1 MRRLVRWIDEQ
12 LYAAAVEGDLLDR
25 APRLS
30 DRDERPAR
38 VCSLVFHI
46 DLSVGL
52 ARIPARLGGFQHL
65 PSANLDRGYGMLL
78 NANNGQIKRN
88 VIRVARRTI

>member
-1 MRRLVRWIDEQ
+1 MRRLVRRIDEQ

-38 VCSLVFHI
+38 VCSIVAHVN
-46 DLSVGL
+46 LSVGL

-65 PSANLDRGYGMLL
+65 PSADLNRGYGMLL
-78 NANNGQIKRN
+78 NANYSNIN
-88 VIRVARRTI
+88 VVVVRITSRTI

>member
-46 DLSVGL
+46 NLSVGL